1 MLSHLQVLRYQLTEH
16 RQETRIFPLRIIF
29 KYKFELTAG
38 QTLAIPNI
46 ILHSRRVNKI
56 VKKKKNIKLSIFLI
70 GTYFRGFLISRFLRD
85 SIARIFFFFFA
96 ISIGNYEK
104 GVLKLAI

>member
-38 QTLAIPNI
+38 QTLATPKI

-56 VKKKKNIKLSIFLI
+56 VKKKNIS
-70 GTYFRGFLISRFLRD
+70 S
-85 SIARIFFFFFA
+85 
-96 ISIGNYEK
+96 
-104 GVLKLAI
+104 